1 MRKKDV
7 FVRVCEC
14 EREDLSVT
22 AKGKYAD
29 SKVKK
34 TQEAKSRFKIV
45 VEVNGTHHSKDNAN
59 DNSNDNSNSN
69 NDNSNNDGNNN
80 DDNNITA
87 ASNVRFDDNE
97 INFCLLTYSLR
108 VEESLDQG

>member
-7 FVRVCEC
+7 ENKVLVRVCEC

-34 TQEAKSRFKIV
+34 TSRGKI
-45 VEVNGTHHSKDNAN
+45 KIQD
-59 DNSNDNSNSN
+59 
-69 NDNSNNDGNNN
+69 
-80 DDNNITA
+80 
-87 ASNVRFDDNE
+87 
-97 INFCLLTYSLR
+97 CC
-108 VEESLDQG
+108 